1 MADEIKRKISGG
13 SDDSTQSFILVEW
26 SINKIFTVL
35 QNFKKVQL
43 NELVTCKVNN
53 TKDIGKVIF
62 IGKYDQNLTL
72 KTNILLSFLQY
83 LTS

>member
-62 IGKYDQNLTL
+62 IGKYDQN
-72 KTNILLSFLQY
+72 TNILKLFNNKFIKI
-83 LTS
+83 